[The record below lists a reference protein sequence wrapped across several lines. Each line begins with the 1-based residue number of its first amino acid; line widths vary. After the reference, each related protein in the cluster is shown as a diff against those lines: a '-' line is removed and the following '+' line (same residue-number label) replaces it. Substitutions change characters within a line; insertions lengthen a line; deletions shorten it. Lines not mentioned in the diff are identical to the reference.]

1 MLMCLDSTA
10 LFTVVGNLKWVD
22 LGTVAEVVSNHGG
35 A

>member
-1 MLMCLDSTA
+1 MLTCLETIA
-10 LFTVVGNLKWVD
+10 LLTVVGNLNWVH